1 MFMGFEVRSGADVRG
16 GAAENAE
23 KGGPTIDD
31 WSAGAT
37 IGGLAIPALPD
48 LARMRR
54 ERFHRLQDQLDAA
67 GIDGLVLLGSSSV
80 AYATGAAMPGADGDR
95 AALFRSV
102 AVVVKGDTAPHLHTL
117 YLDGVPAEHPED
129 HLHGPL
135 FPDLDDGVGLFA
147 EALADY
153 FSTGARIGV
162 DHQTHA
168 MLRGL
173 QGFDWVDAA
182 EVMGAAKI
190 TKTPDEVAC
199 IRNAQ
204 LLNELAMVDALRI
217 LRPGV
222 RQIDLSAV
230 FLRRVFELG
239 ASANGI
245 DPIWQVMA
253 PTRELGPWTLHGDL
267 AYPTV
272 TTDRFLREGDV
283 IWVDAGITWEGYA
296 SDYGRTWITSADP
309 VPDDRQLGQFRR
321 WRAVVDAALDILKPG
336 VSALQLCHAAV
347 EANDGVR
354 PWIEHFYLAHGV
366 GTDSAEM
373 PLIGTD
379 LGEQFDERLIMQPGM
394 VVVFEPV
401 IWEDGAAGYRSE
413 DIVALTDTGWVKLS
427 GSAYDPYRL
436 TA

>member
-1 MFMGFEVRSGADVRG
+1 
-16 GAAENAE
+16 
-23 KGGPTIDD
+23 
-31 WSAGAT
+31 
-37 IGGLAIPALPD
+37 
-48 LARMRR
+48 MRA
-54 ERFHRLQDQLDAA
+54 ERFQRLQHQLDTQ
-67 GIDGLVLLGSSSV
+67 GLDGLVLLGSSSLS
-80 AYATGAAMPGADGDR
+80 YATGAAVPAQEGDH
-95 AALFRSV
+95 AALFRPV
-102 AVVVKGDTAPHLHTL
+102 AVVVSGDSAPHLYTL
-117 YLDGVPAEHPED
+117 YTDGVPDDLPED

-135 FPDLDDGVGLFA
+135 FPDLDDGMDLFA
-147 EALADY
+147 QALSGHFA
-153 FSTGARIGV
+153 TTARIGI
-162 DHQTHA
+162 DDQTHA
-168 MLRGL
+168 MFRGL
-173 QGFDWVDAA
+173 HPYDFLDASA
-182 EVMGAAKI
+182 VTGPAKV
-190 TKTPDEVAC
+190 TKTPDELAC

-204 LLNELAMVDALRI
+204 LINELAMVDALAI

-222 RQIDLSAV
+222 RQTDLSAK
-230 FLRRVFELG
+230 FLRRIFELG
-239 ASANGI
+239 ASTNGI

-283 IWVDAGITWEGYA
+283 IWVDAGITFGGYA

-309 VPDDRQLGQFRR
+309 TPNARQEAQFRR
-321 WRAVVDAALDILKPG
+321 WRTVVDAALDILKPG
-336 VSALQLCHAAV
+336 VSALQLARAAI

-379 LGEQFDERLIMQPGM
+379 FGEQFDDQLIMQPGM

-413 DIVALTDTGWVKLS
+413 DIVAVTDTGWVKLS
-427 GSAYDPYRL
+427 GSTYDPYGL
-436 TA
+436 GA

>member
-1 MFMGFEVRSGADVRG
+1 LGG
-16 GAAENAE
+16 GAA
-23 KGGPTIDD
+23 IDD
-31 WSAGAT
+31 WPAGAT
-37 IGGLAIPALPD
+37 IGGSAIPALPD

-54 ERFHRLQDQLDAA
+54 DRFRRLQDHLDTQ

-80 AYATGAAMPGADGDR
+80 AYATGAAVPAQDGDH
-95 AALFRSV
+95 AALFRPV
-102 AVVVKGDTAPHLHTL
+102 AVVVKGDSAPHLYTQ
-117 YLDGVPAEHPED
+117 YLDGVPADLPDD
-129 HLHGPL
+129 HVHGPL
-135 FPDLDDGVGLFA
+135 FPDLDEGMEQFA
-147 EALADY
+147 KALAEH
-153 FSTGARIGV
+153 FAAGARVGV
-162 DHQTHA
+162 DDQTHA

-173 QGFDWVDAA
+173 TGFDWVDASS
-182 EVMGAAKI
+182 VTGAAKL

-204 LLNELAMVDALRI
+204 LLNELAMVDALAI

-222 RQIDLSAV
+222 RQIDLSAA

-239 ASANGI
+239 ASAGGV

-272 TTDRFLREGDV
+272 TTDRFLRDGDV
-283 IWVDAGITWEGYA
+283 IWVDAGIGWEGYA
-296 SDYGRTWITSADP
+296 SDYGRTWITGADP
-309 VPDDRQLGQFRR
+309 NPQQQAQFQR
-321 WRAVVDAALDILKPG
+321 WRTVVDAALDILKPG
-336 VSALQLCHAAV
+336 VSALQLGRAAI
-347 EANDGVR
+347 EANNGVR

-379 LGEQFDERLIMQPGM
+379 FGEEFDERLVMQPGM

-413 DIVALTDTGWVKLS
+413 DIVAVTDTGWVKLS
-427 GSAYDPYRL
+427 GSTYEPYGVS
-436 TA
+436 A

>member
-1 MFMGFEVRSGADVRG
+1 VGPIEAAAATVG
-16 GAAENAE
+16 GR
-23 KGGPTIDD
+23 
-31 WSAGAT
+31 
-37 IGGLAIPALPD
+37 AIPDLPD

-54 ERFHRLQDQLDAA
+54 ERFEHLQDQLQAQ
-67 GIDGLVLLGSSSV
+67 GVDGLVLLGSGAV
-80 AYATGAAMPGADGDR
+80 AYATGAAAPAQDGDR

-102 AVVVKGDTAPHLHTL
+102 AVVVKGDSAPHLYTL
-117 YLDGVPAEHPED
+117 YADGAPGELPDD

-135 FPDLDDGVGLFA
+135 FPDLDDRIDDFA
-147 EALADY
+147 AALAEH
-153 FSTGARIGV
+153 FHTGARLGV
-162 DHQTHA
+162 DDQTHA

-173 QGFDWVDAA
+173 PRYDWVDASD
-182 EVMGAAKI
+182 VVGVAKL
-190 TKTPDEVAC
+190 TKTPDEIAC

-204 LLNELAMVDALRI
+204 WLNELAMTDALAA

-222 RQIDLSAV
+222 RQTDLSAV

-283 IWVDAGITWEGYA
+283 IWVDSGITWEGYA
-296 SDYGRTWITSADP
+296 SDYGRTWTTGAAP
-309 VPDDRQLGQFRR
+309 NARQQKHFRR
-321 WRAVVDAALDILKPG
+321 WRAVVDATLDVLKPG
-336 VSALQLCHAAV
+336 VSALELGRAAID
-347 EANDGVR
+347 ANDGVR

-366 GTDSAEM
+366 GTESAEM

-379 LGEQFDERLIMQPGM
+379 LGEDFDERLIMAPGM
-394 VVVFEPV
+394 VLVLEPV
-401 IWEDGAAGYRSE
+401 IWEEGFAGYRSE
-413 DIVALTDTGWVKLS
+413 DIVAVTDTGWVKLS
-427 GSAYDPYRL
+427 GSTYEPYGVQ
-436 TA
+436 T